1 MFIYYSI
8 KNCYRN
14 CEVVHT
20 AGAHLH
26 YLSLPDG
33 QAGLSDEALAQAG
46 LSDEAL
52 VQTGGQES
60 YDG

>member
-20 AGAHLH
+20 AGAHLR

-33 QAGLSDEALAQAG
+33 QAGLSDEALAQ
-46 LSDEAL
+46 EA
-52 VQTGGQES
+52 GGQES